1 MEYRDGIPHVRVNLG
16 SDNITITGN
25 VNIADHITVDNTL
38 TNPIPVFLT
47 QTATVF
53 VNNFTSTVFAS
64 NFTSTVRISSMP
76 AITGTVTVSNF
87 TSTVRVSLMP
97 GITGTVAISSL
108 PAVTG
113 TVTVSNFTSTVYQ
126 GTDPWSISGN
136 VTVTNFTSTV
146 YVSNFTSTVHV
157 DNFPTAITVT
167 NFTSTVN
174 INTMPSVTI
183 TNTSFAITNFPTTS
197 TVYQGTTPWVVTGT
211 VNIGTLPEVEI
222 KNDSGNPIPISATT
236 ASNSALNPLYI
247 AGNVSTIGGS
257 AQGKL
262 WTMQISQGL
271 IAGHTTEQVTGY
283 NPTTS
288 AGDAVW
294 SGATAYPWSSLV
306 TAQTLYLKS
315 STNNATDRGMSIF
328 IDGLDA
334 NYANQTEVITLNASD
349 SRTAV
354 ATTKQF
360 LRIHEVRCNGADTN
374 VGDIITTVTS
384 GSGTVVSK
392 MSAGR
397 GSAKAGV
404 YTVPAGYT
412 GYLFKGDASST
423 AATVVNFMGRYFG
436 KAFMVLH
443 VAIVDNSTYIY
454 DFPFPMPLPE
464 KTDMY
469 TVIEAGSGKT
479 AVNYEIL
486 LVAN

>member
-1 MEYRDGIPHVRVNLG
+1 MTQYTTQDGDFLRTNRHIYDVVYLANNANGDIVSVNNPLPVTLG
-16 SDNITITGN
+16 SENITITGN
-25 VNIADHITVDNTL
+25 VNFVDTVNVASSPENPVHTHVTEVGTSGLL
-38 TNPIPVFLT
+38 TVPYMPIGGNVN
-47 QTATVF
+47 
-53 VNNFTSTVFAS
+53 VNNTV
-64 NFTSTVRISSMP
+64 I
-76 AITGTVTVSNF
+76 VT
-87 TSTVRVSLMP
+87 
-97 GITGTVAISSL
+97 
-108 PAVTG
+108 
-113 TVTVSNFTSTVYQ
+113 
-126 GTDPWSISGN
+126 GN
-136 VTVTNFTSTV
+136 VTAN
-146 YVSNFTSTVHV
+146 
-157 DNFPTAITVT
+157 
-167 NFTSTVN
+167 
-174 INTMPSVTI
+174 
-183 TNTSFAITNFPTTS
+183 
-197 TVYQGTTPWVVTGT
+197 GT
-211 VNIGTLPEVEI
+211 VNIGNLPSVQTV
-222 KNDSGNPIPISATT
+222 NGTVN
-236 ASNSALNPLYI
+236 I
-247 AGNVSTIGGS
+247 ANTVQANVTNTVNVSQNGAVWNVATIGGS

-262 WTMQISQGL
+262 WTMQVSQGL
-271 IAGHTTEQVTGY
+271 IAGHTTEQITGY

-294 SGATAYPWSSLV
+294 SGGTPYPWSSFA

-315 STNNATDRGMSIF
+315 STNNATDRSMPIL

-334 NYANQTEVITLNASD
+334 NYVNQTEVITLNASD

-354 ATTKQF
+354 TTTKQF
-360 LRIHEVRCNGADTN
+360 LRIHSVMCYGTETN

-384 GSGTVVSK
+384 GTGTVVSK

-423 AATVVNFMGRYFG
+423 AATVVNFMGRYYG

-454 DFPFPMPLPE
+454 DFPFPLTLPE

-486 LVAN
+486 LVSN

>member
-1 MEYRDGIPHVRVNLG
+1 MVADIRQPTTGYVHPTDPNLLNIHKAMEYIDDLPHLRVSLGTDTLTINGEVNLIDNVRVNN
-16 SDNITITGN
+16 ST
-25 VNIADHITVDNTL
+25 
-38 TNPIPVFLT
+38 TNPVPVFLT
-47 QTATVF
+47 
-53 VNNFTSTVFAS
+53 
-64 NFTSTVRISSMP
+64 
-76 AITGTVTVSNF
+76 
-87 TSTVRVSLMP
+87 
-97 GITGTVAISSL
+97 
-108 PAVTG
+108 
-113 TVTVSNFTSTVYQ
+113 
-126 GTDPWSISGN
+126 N
-136 VTVTNFTSTV
+136 V
-146 YVSNFTSTVHV
+146 
-157 DNFPTAITVT
+157 
-167 NFTSTVN
+167 
-174 INTMPSVTI
+174 
-183 TNTSFAITNFPTTS
+183 PTTS
-197 TVYQGTTPWVVTGT
+197 TVYQGTTPWAITGT

-247 AGNVSTIGGS
+247 AGSVSTIGGS

-262 WTMQISQGL
+262 WTMQITQGL
-271 IAGHTTEQVTGY
+271 IAGHSLETVSGY
-283 NPTTS
+283 NPATS

-294 SGATAYPWSSLV
+294 SAATPYPWSSLV

-328 IDGLDA
+328 IHGLDA
-334 NYANQTEVITLNASD
+334 NYANQDEVITLNASD

-384 GSGTVVSK
+384 GSGIVVSK
-392 MSAGR
+392 MSSGR
-397 GSAKAGV
+397 GRAQAGV

-423 AATVVNFMGRYFG
+423 AATVVNFMARYYG
-436 KAFMVLH
+436 KAFMVVH

-464 KTDMY
+464 KTDMA

>member
-1 MEYRDGIPHVRVNLG
+1 MSGSNKLPAADYRLKNLNNALYVDGNNDIVMRTG
-16 SDNITITGN
+16 FAGNIVISGN
-25 VNIADHITVDNTL
+25 VNVPGIINVQSSPEDPVDIHIRQIGTSGILNVDYL
-38 TNPIPVFLT
+38 PVG
-47 QTATVF
+47 QRSIWYANI
-53 VNNFTSTVFAS
+53 NNFPTSTTI
-64 NFTSTVRISSMP
+64 TSGNLSIY
-76 AITGTVTVSNF
+76 
-87 TSTVRVSLMP
+87 
-97 GITGTVAISSL
+97 SL
-108 PAVTG
+108 PAVAQSG
-113 TVTVSNFTSTVYQ
+113 TWYAN
-126 GTDPWSISGN
+126 IN
-136 VTVTNFTSTV
+136 
-146 YVSNFTSTVHV
+146 
-157 DNFPTAITVT
+157 NFPTSTTITSG
-167 NFTSTVN
+167 NIGIYGNIAGITS
-174 INTMPSVTI
+174 MPSL
-183 TNTSFAITNFPTTS
+183 
-197 TVYQGTTPWVVTGT
+197 
-211 VNIGTLPEVEI
+211 NIASMPEVEI
-222 KNDSGNPIPISATT
+222 KNDSGNPISISANTSVNSSVNPIYVTGNMTT
-236 ASNSALNPLYI
+236 
-247 AGNVSTIGGS
+247 VGGS

-262 WTMQISQGL
+262 WTMQVAQGL
-271 IAGHTTEQVTGY
+271 IAGHSVEQVTGY

-294 SGATAYPWSSLV
+294 SGGTAYPWSSLV

-315 STNNATDRGMSIF
+315 STNNATDRSMPIL

-334 NYANQTEVITLNASD
+334 NYNNQTEVVILNASD

-354 ATTKQF
+354 ASTKQF
-360 LRIHEVRCNGADTN
+360 LRIHNIMCNGTDTN

-392 MSAGR
+392 LSAGR
-397 GSAKAGV
+397 GRTQAGV

-454 DFPFPMPLPE
+454 DFPFPMTLPE

-469 TVIEAGSGKT
+469 TVIDAGSGKT

>member
-1 MEYRDGIPHVRVNLG
+1 MGVLNPNSTPYVHPNEPNLLNIHKAMEYRDGIPHLRVNLG
-16 SDNITITGN
+16 SDNITITGD
-25 VNIADHITVDNTL
+25 VNLVDTVNL
-38 TNPIPVFLT
+38 
-47 QTATVF
+47 
-53 VNNFTSTVFAS
+53 
-64 NFTSTVRISSMP
+64 SSSSL
-76 AITGTVTVSNF
+76 AALETVTISN
-87 TSTVRVSLMP
+87 TSF
-97 GITGTVAISSL
+97 
-108 PAVTG
+108 AVT
-113 TVTVSNFTSTVYQ
+113 NFPTTATVYQ
-126 GTDPWSISGN
+126 GTIPWVTTVTNWPAIQYVNGTLYAVQSGTWSVGVTGS

-146 YVSNFTSTVHV
+146 FVSN
-157 DNFPTAITVT
+157 TVT
-167 NFTSTVN
+167 VS
-174 INTMPSVTI
+174 
-183 TNTSFAITNFPTTS
+183 NTSFSVTNFPTTS
-197 TVYQGTTPWVVTGT
+197 TVYQGNTPWAITGT

-262 WTMQISQGL
+262 WTMQVAQGL
-271 IAGHTTEQVTGY
+271 IAGHTIEQVTGY
-283 NPTTS
+283 NPSTS

-294 SGATAYPWSSLV
+294 SGGTAFPWSSFA

-315 STNNATDRGMSIF
+315 STNNATDRSMSIL

-354 ATTKQF
+354 VSTKQF
-360 LRIHEVRCNGADTN
+360 LRIHNIQCNGEDTN

-384 GSGTVVSK
+384 GTGTVVSK
-392 MSAGR
+392 ISAGR
-397 GSAKAGV
+397 GSARAGCF
-404 YTVPAGYT
+404 TIPAGYT

-423 AATVVNFMGRYFG
+423 AATVVNFMARYYG
-436 KAFMVLH
+436 KAFMVVH

-469 TVIEAGSGKT
+469 CTIEAGSGKT
-479 AVNYEIL
+479 AINYEIL

>member
-1 MEYRDGIPHVRVNLG
+1 MTYDPVNGEPHLRVTLG

-25 VNIADHITVDNTL
+25 VNLLDTVSLSSSTLVALENISVQNT
-38 TNPIPVFLT
+38 V
-47 QTATVF
+47 
-53 VNNFTSTVFAS
+53 S
-64 NFTSTVRISSMP
+64 
-76 AITGTVTVSNF
+76 VTVSNF
-87 TSTVRVSLMP
+87 PT
-97 GITGTVAISSL
+97 
-108 PAVTG
+108 
-113 TVTVSNFTSTVYQ
+113 TSTVYQ
-126 GTDPWSISGN
+126 GTDPWRTTVTNWPALQYVNGTLYAVQSGTWSVGVTGN
-136 VTVTNFTSTV
+136 VTVNNFTSTVNVASMPAVSGTVSVSNFTSTV

-183 TNTSFAITNFPTTS
+183 TNTSFAVTNFPTTS
-197 TVYQGTTPWVVTGT
+197 TVYQGTIPWTITGT
-211 VNIGTLPEVEI
+211 VAISSLPEVEI

-247 AGNVSTIGGS
+247 SGNVSTIGGS

-262 WTMQISQGL
+262 WTMQVAQGL
-271 IAGHTTEQVTGY
+271 IAGHTIEQVTGY
-283 NPTTS
+283 NPTSS

-294 SGATAYPWSSLV
+294 SGGTAFPWSSFA

-315 STNNATDRGMSIF
+315 STNNATDRSMSIL
-328 IDGLDA
+328 IDGLDS

-354 ATTKQF
+354 VSTKQF
-360 LRIHEVRCNGADTN
+360 LRIHNIQCNGADTN

-384 GSGTVVSK
+384 GTGTVVSK
-392 MSAGR
+392 ISAGR
-397 GSAKAGV
+397 GSARAGCF
-404 YTVPAGYT
+404 TIPAGYT

-423 AATVVNFMGRYFG
+423 AATVVNFMARYFG
-436 KAFMVLH
+436 KAFMVVH

-469 TVIEAGSGKT
+469 CTIEAGSGKT